1 MRIEKIY
8 LRHIGPFEEIT
19 IDLPKGN
26 DPKRADTYIFTG
38 LNGSGKSTI
47 LYAVAAALGAGVS
60 NTGEEH
66 ISRRMWDDRSLAAIS
81 VDGEIVIVS
90 KNTSEIDL
98 INPLLKYENVE
109 SFTSFASSSFVTLR
123 TVLKSNIRQNL
134 HEIES
139 FNRKYEERGV
149 TVSHSFTPV
158 FAYAGY
164 RTFESYKLN
173 AIQDLTQ
180 SPLANSLSFIKIG
193 STQQIAQ
200 WIANTD
206 YKEAIYRRNGDH
218 VKADQQ
224 KAAIERINTAIS
236 EISGINLR
244 FVVNIDPINVLV
256 KQNNTET
263 TLDLLP
269 DGLKAIS
276 SFLADL
282 LMRLDRLP
290 LHPDYLNPLDRPFI
304 LLLDEIEIHLHAK
317 WQRQVLPVVQKLF
330 PNAQILLSTHSPFV
344 VGSAFDAH
352 IIQLKT
358 EGGKTTGYELF
369 DTQVGQSYDAI
380 LRLIFDLTERFDP
393 DTERRY
399 REFEQLGDAV
409 LANKADF
416 DRDLL
421 PMAQQLASVS
431 LEVGDLVA
439 IKVNQIRRQM
449 KLTVRK

>member
-47 LYAVAAALGAGVS
+47 LYAVAAALGAGFSLNV
-60 NTGEEH
+60 GEEH
-66 ISRRMWDDRSLAAIS
+66 ISRRMWDENSLVALLIDQEIS
-81 VDGEIVIVS
+81 IIS
-90 KNTSEIDL
+90 KNIPEPNL
-98 INPLLKYENVE
+98 VNPLSAD
-109 SFTSFASSSFVTLR
+109 SFIPYSSSPLISLYSSRSSGFR
-123 TVLKSNIRQNL
+123 KNL
-134 HEIES
+134 HEIEV
-139 FNRKYEERGV
+139 FNRRYEASNESILHRFV
-149 TVSHSFTPV
+149 PI

-164 RTFESYKLN
+164 RTFESYKVGS
-173 AIQDLTQ
+173 IQDLTQ
-180 SPLANSLSFIKIG
+180 SPLAESLSFIKKG
-193 STQQIAQ
+193 NTQQIAQ

-206 YKEAIYRRNGDH
+206 YKEAIYRRNGNTD
-218 VKADQQ
+218 KADQQ

-236 EISGINLR
+236 EISGMNLR
-244 FVVNIDPINVLV
+244 FVVNVDPINVLV
-256 KQNNTET
+256 KQDNTVT
-263 TLDLLP
+263 ALDLLP
-269 DGLKAIS
+269 DGLKSIA

-290 LHPDYLNPLDRPFI
+290 LHPDYPNPLDRPFI

-352 IIQLKT
+352 IIQLRT
-358 EGGKTTGYELF
+358 DGGKTSSYELF
-369 DTQVGQSYDAI
+369 DTQIGQSYDAI

-393 DTERRY
+393 DTERQY
-399 REFEQLGDAV
+399 QAIEVLCDQVLTGEKDFE
-409 LANKADF
+409 
-416 DRDLL
+416 RDLL
-421 PMAQQLASVS
+421 PQARELAKIS
-431 LEVGDLVA
+431 LEISDLVS
-439 IKVNQIRRQM
+439 IKVNQ
-449 KLTVRK
+449 TRKRLKMRINA